1 MIPICTLAICCTL
14 IAAAAKAEVVDNAGF
29 FSPDAVQKANDKIQK
44 MRRDTGRELL
54 VETFPN
60 IPADKAADYKPENRQ
75 QFFEQWAHE
84 RFKAAHVNGVYV
96 LICRDPSS
104 LFVTSGNL
112 TSQKEFTQA
121 DDDQLRNLMLPPMK
135 QKQYD
140 EALGKATDFVDST
153 VRQHQTQASQSGGT
167 RSTTPTPG
175 NESSPGN
182 TSSVP
187 PTVATTPRS
196 SGSSIGIGTI
206 IIFAIIAFIVIA
218 VIRRIISAARGGGTG
233 YGNNY
238 GPSGANPPAGGYGY
252 GNTGGGFGRGLLGG
266 ILGGVAGG
274 WLQNRMSHSNY
285 GYGNTGGSTTLPRT
299 NTYGSESNSFPE
311 SAPDTSASGGSF
323 GDFGGGGGGGGD
335 AGGGGGGGGDS
346 GSSGGSGGDF

>member
-1 MIPICTLAICCTL
+1 MGT
-14 IAAAAKAEVVDNAGF
+14 
-29 FSPDAVQKANDKIQK
+29 Q
-44 MRRDTGRELL
+44 
-54 VETFPN
+54 
-60 IPADKAADYKPENRQ
+60 
-75 QFFEQWAHE
+75 

-121 DDDQLRNLMLPPMK
+121 DDDQLRNLMLPLMR

-140 EALGKATDFVDST
+140 EALTKATDFVDST
-153 VRQHQTQASQSGGT
+153 VRQHQAQASQSGGT
-167 RSTTPTPG
+167 RSAAAPLPG

-182 TSSVP
+182 SSSVP
-187 PTVATTPRS
+187 PTVSTSPRT
-196 SGSSIGIGTI
+196 SGGSIGIGTI
-206 IIFAIIAFIVIA
+206 VIFAVVVFIIIA
-218 VIRRIISAARGGGTG
+218 VIRRILSAARGGGTT

-238 GPSGANPPAGGYGY
+238 GPSGANVPPGNYGY
-252 GNTGGGFGRGLLGG
+252 SNTGGGFGRGLLGG

-285 GYGNTGGSTTLPRT
+285 GYGNSGAAPTLPRT

-323 GDFGGGGGGGGD
+323 ADFGGGGGD
-335 AGGGGGGGGDS
+335 SGGGGGGGGDS